1 MRIIGGSLKGRTILP
16 PSGFKARPTTDFA
29 KEGLFNMLD
38 NAYDLSTM
46 RVLDLFRIC
55 LQRSAG
61 DIFSGDE
68 PASCCVYKEDGGLL

>member
-38 NAYDLSTM
+38 NAYDLS
-46 RVLDLFRIC
+46 RIC

>member
-1 MRIIGGSLKGRTILP
+1 MRIIGGSLKGRAIFP

-38 NAYDLSTM
+38 NAYDLSTI
-46 RVLDLFRIC
+46 LRIC

-68 PASCCVYKEDGGLL
+68 PASRCVYKEDGRII

>member
-1 MRIIGGSLKGRTILP
+1 MP

-46 RVLDLFRIC
+46 RVLDLF
-55 LQRSAG
+55 
-61 DIFSGDE
+61 SGTGSISYE
-68 PASCCVYKEDGGLL
+68 FASRGVQEITRFMLRL